1 MLLEYLETVN
11 AALSIQEVWDAHVKA
26 MKRFG
31 FEKLLYG
38 FSRHKTESTFGNRH
52 DNLMLSNH
60 DQAYL
65 GPYIDGGLFIHAP
78 MVNWARENVG
88 ACSWAWVQENYDKL
102 TEREKEVVAF
112 NRRMGVVAGYTIS
125 FRDVS
130 SRAKGAIGLCAP
142 PGVSQEEVEEIWRR
156 HGRVIVQMN
165 NVAHLKLTSLPF
177 ASLRKP
183 LTARQREVLEWVGE
197 GKTIR
202 DIATIMGL
210 TRATVEKHLRL
221 AREALEVETTAQ
233 AVYKAAFQNQIFV
246 LDPSRI
252 PNEPKVGNPIL
263 S

>member
-1 MLLEYLETVN
+1 MLLEYLETIN
-11 AALSIQEVWDAHVKA
+11 AAQSIQEVWDAHVKA
-26 MKRFG
+26 MRAFG
-31 FEKLLYG
+31 FDRLLYG
-38 FSRHKTESTFGNRH
+38 FSRHKTESGFGNRH

-65 GPYIDGGLFIHAP
+65 GPYIDGGMFIHAP

-88 ACSWAWVQENYDKL
+88 ACSWSWVKENYDSL
-102 TEREKEVVAF
+102 SEREKQVVDF
-112 NRRMGVVAGYTIS
+112 NARMGVSAGYTIS

-142 PGVSQEEVEEIWRR
+142 VGTTQDEVEEIWRR
-156 HGRVIVQMN
+156 HGREIVQMN

-177 ASLRKP
+177 ASLRRP
-183 LTARQREVLEWVGE
+183 LTRRQREVLEWVGE
-197 GKTIR
+197 GKTTQ

-233 AVYKAAFQNQIFV
+233 AVYQAAFQNQIFV
-246 LDPSRI
+246 LPPSHV
-252 PNEPKVGNPIL
+252 P
-263 S
+263 

>member
-1 MLLEYLETVN
+1 MLLEYLETIN
-11 AALSIQEVWDAHVKA
+11 AAQSIQEVWDAHVKA
-26 MKRFG
+26 MRAFG
-31 FEKLLYG
+31 FDRLLYG
-38 FSRHKTESTFGNRH
+38 FSRHKTENSFGNRH

-65 GPYIDGGLFIHAP
+65 GPYIDGGMFIHAP

-88 ACSWAWVQENYDKL
+88 ACSWSWVKENYDSL
-102 TEREKEVVAF
+102 SEREKQVVDF
-112 NRRMGVVAGYTIS
+112 NARMGVSAGYTIS

-142 PGVSQEEVEEIWRR
+142 VGTTQDEVEEIWRR
-156 HGRVIVQMN
+156 HGREIVQMN

-177 ASLRKP
+177 ASLRRP
-183 LTARQREVLEWVGE
+183 LTRRQREVLEWVGE
-197 GKTIR
+197 GKTTQ

-233 AVYKAAFQNQIFV
+233 AVYQAAFQNQIFV
-246 LDPSRI
+246 LPPSHV
-252 PNEPKVGNPIL
+252 P
-263 S
+263 